1 LFPHPES
8 FVNDHIRTLVKQI
21 TSLEDELRTALERQE
36 TQALYRI
43 EGTKIKFEEKIREL
57 HRKVKMGLWA
67 WLRATRPLNVVS
79 APFIYSMIVPFLLL
93 DLWLT
98 MYHAICFPLYS
109 IPKVK
114 RSSYIAIDRQ
124 HLAYL
129 NVFEKINCMYCGYA
143 NGLIAYTREIS
154 SRTEQYWCPI
164 KHARKLLGAHP
175 RCQKFLAYGDS
186 QDYQAQLE
194 QFRAEL
200 AKEK

>member
-1 LFPHPES
+1 MNEQ
-8 FVNDHIRTLVKQI
+8 IRNLVKQI
-21 TSLEDELRTALERQE
+21 TSLEDELRTALQQQE
-36 TQALYRI
+36 TQALYKI
-43 EGTKIKFEEKIREL
+43 EGTKITFERKIRDL
-57 HRKVKMGLWA
+57 HRQVKMGLWT
-67 WLRATRPLNVVS
+67 WFRAMSVRNVLS
-79 APFIYSMIVPFLLL
+79 APFIYSMIVPFVLL

-98 MYHAICFPLYS
+98 TYHAICFPLYK

-114 RSSYIAIDRQ
+114 RSNYIAIDRH

-129 NVFEKINCMYCGYA
+129 NLFEKLNCVYCGYA

-175 RCQKFLAYGDS
+175 RCQQFLAYGDS
-186 QDYQAQLE
+186 KDFHAQLA

-200 AKEK
+200 AAEK